1 MMRFLLL
8 FITGFLLS
16 SCQNATEIKK
26 PTWLFGKWK
35 RINNRPDK
43 FTYEFWN
50 DDFSGIGFTL
60 KEKDTVFKEVLHII
74 TKNDSLFLQV
84 TGVNENP
91 TLFAFTQQTDT
102 SFTAEN
108 KQNEFPKTIRY
119 WKENNQLKATVAN
132 DEFSIDFVFK
142 KTK

>member
-1 MMRFLLL
+1 MRFLGL
-8 FITGFLLS
+8 FITGFLLF
-16 SCQNATEIKK
+16 SCQNTVEIKK

-35 RINNRPDK
+35 RINNPSDK
-43 FTYEFWN
+43 LTYEFWN
-50 DDFSGIGFTL
+50 ADFSGIGFTL
-60 KEKDTVFKEVLHII
+60 KEKDTLFKEVLHII

-108 KQNEFPKTIRY
+108 QLNEFPKTIQY
-119 WKENNQLKATVAN
+119 WKDKNQLKATVAS
-132 DEFSIDFVFK
+132 DEFSIDFVFEK
-142 KTK
+142 MK

>member
-1 MMRFLLL
+1 MRFFLLFISGLLL
-8 FITGFLLS
+8 F
-16 SCQNATEIKK
+16 SCQNTVEIKK

-35 RINNRPDK
+35 RINNQADK
-43 FTYEFWN
+43 LTYEFWSE
-50 DDFSGIGFTL
+50 DFSGIGFTL

-74 TKNDSLFLQV
+74 TKNDSLFLQI

-108 KQNEFPKTIRY
+108 QLNEFPKTIQY
-119 WKENNQLKATVAN
+119 WKENNQLKAKVSN
-132 DEFSIDFVFK
+132 DEFSIDFVFEK
-142 KTK
+142 MK

>member
-1 MMRFLLL
+1 MRFLLL
-8 FITGFLLS
+8 FITGFLLF
-16 SCQNATEIKK
+16 SCQNTAEIKK
-26 PTWLFGKWK
+26 PTWLIGKWK
-35 RINNRPDK
+35 RTNNQPDK
-43 FTYEFWN
+43 LTYEFWN

-91 TLFAFTQQTDT
+91 TLFVFTQQTDT

-108 KQNEFPKTIRY
+108 KQNEFPKTIQY
-119 WKENNQLKATVAN
+119 WKENNQLKAKVAN
-132 DEFSIDFVFK
+132 DEFSIDFVFDK
-142 KTK
+142 IE